1 MSEKPKRSET
11 PSARGPGFFRQ
22 LIDQF
27 RLSWALLQDNRVPIG
42 LKLIPIGAVA
52 YVLSPIDLVPDF
64 VPILGQLD
72 DLGIL
77 MTALTVF
84 NCLSPADLVSEHLER
99 LHMGSAEGIERND
112 KGQVIDVKI
121 KPD

>member
-1 MSEKPKRSET
+1 MSEKPKRSEA
-11 PSARGPGFFRQ
+11 PARGPGFIRQ

-27 RLSWALLQDNRVPIG
+27 RLAWALLRDSRVPIA

-64 VPILGQLD
+64 LPILGQLD
-72 DLGIL
+72 DLGVL

-84 NCLSPADLVSEHLER
+84 NNLSPADLVAEHSER
-99 LHMGSAEGIERND
+99 LHMGNMGEFERKDNST
-112 KGQVIDVKI
+112 VIDVKI